1 MMLFSLNLDFIF
13 NYMCIYCTILYL
25 YLTLPKGPCEI
36 LSSVGVCR
44 PQLTFSSSSLKLLGQ
59 IGTKFYWNDPWI
71 VPFQNYIGH
80 TDEPSNMV
88 AVAKN
93 RKKVDEISKIF
104 SSETTGPN
112 WTKLHLNDLK
122 VVNIGSYC
130 LFTSKSSC
138 LKLQPDFT
146 EMVLGWMPFKN
157 WIGWPCL
164 PTKMAE
170 FNYNPMEDILS
181 ASAWSIV
188 TTFC

>member
-1 MMLFSLNLDFIF
+1 
-13 NYMCIYCTILYL
+13 
-25 YLTLPKGPCEI
+25 
-36 LSSVGVCR
+36 
-44 PQLTFSSSSLKLLGQ
+44 
-59 IGTKFYWNDPWI
+59 
-71 VPFQNYIGH
+71 
-80 TDEPSNMV
+80 MV

-93 RKKVDEISKIF
+93 RKKGDAISKIF

-112 WTKLHLNDLK
+112 WTKLQLNDLK
-122 VVNIGSYC
+122 VVNIGFYC
-130 LFTSKSSC
+130 LFTSKYSC

-170 FNYNPMEDILS
+170 FTYNPMEDILS
-181 ASAWSIV
+181 ASTWSIV